1 MVSPWEEGSM
11 QTAAVPAGISLG
23 ETVGPQVHRLLR
35 RRIIQAELLPGER
48 LSESEVAKALSVSRQ
63 PVREA
68 FIKLSE
74 EGLVQ
79 VLPQRGTFVTKI
91 SVAAVMDARFVREAI
106 EADVVR
112 MVAESRSAGA
122 IDELR
127 RQVAQ
132 QKSVPH
138 NDRAAFLRLD
148 ELFHRTLAASAG
160 KSYAWNVIEGVKA
173 QMDRVRFLSV
183 DDMHVTRLIDQRE
196 RIVEAIASGD
206 RNGAEQAMRLHL
218 REILNSLPAIA
229 SGRAELFDRD

>member
-1 MVSPWEEGSM
+1 M
-11 QTAAVPAGISLG
+11 QIADVPAGISLG
-23 ETVGPQVHRLLR
+23 ETVGPQVYRLLR

-48 LSESEVAKALSVSRQ
+48 LSESEVAKTLSVSRQ

-112 MVAESRSAGA
+112 LIAESREPDAV
-122 IDELR
+122 DELR
-127 RQVAQ
+127 RQVVE
-132 QKSVPH
+132 QKKVPH
-138 NDRAAFLRLD
+138 NDRSAFLRLD
-148 ELFHRTLAASAG
+148 ELFHHTLAASAG
-160 KSYAWNVIEGVKA
+160 KSYAWNVIESVKA

-183 DDMHVTRLIDQRE
+183 DDMHVTRLIDQHE
-196 RIVEAIASGD
+196 RIVEAIATND
-206 RNGAEQAMRLHL
+206 QAGAEQAMRLHL
-218 REILNSLPAIA
+218 REILNSLPEIA
-229 SGRAELFDRD
+229 GSRAELFDRS

>member
-1 MVSPWEEGSM
+1 M
-11 QTAAVPAGISLG
+11 QIAEVPAGISLG
-23 ETVGPQVHRLLR
+23 ETVGPQVYRLLR

-48 LSESEVAKALSVSRQ
+48 LSESEVAKSLSVSRQ

-79 VLPQRGTFVTKI
+79 VLPQRGTFVTRI

-112 MVAESRSAGA
+112 MVAESRAAGA

-132 QKSVPH
+132 QKGVPH
-138 NDRAAFLRLD
+138 SDRAAFLRLD

-183 DDMHVTRLIDQRE
+183 DDMHVTRLIDQHE

-206 RNGAEQAMRLHL
+206 QNGAEQAMRLHL

>member
-1 MVSPWEEGSM
+1 M

-23 ETVGPQVHRLLR
+23 ETVGPQVYRLLR

-127 RQVAQ
+127 RHVAQ

-183 DDMHVTRLIDQRE
+183 DDMHVTRLIDQHE

>member
-1 MVSPWEEGSM
+1 M
-11 QTAAVPAGISLG
+11 QIAEVPAGISLG
-23 ETVGPQVHRLLR
+23 ETVGPQVYRLLR

-48 LSESEVAKALSVSRQ
+48 LSESEVAKSLSVSRQ

-112 MVAESRSAGA
+112 MVAESRTADA

-183 DDMHVTRLIDQRE
+183 DDMHVTRLIDQHE
-196 RIVEAIASGD
+196 RIVEAIAGGD
-206 RNGAEQAMRLHL
+206 QNGAEQAMRLHL

>member
-1 MVSPWEEGSM
+1 M
-11 QTAAVPAGISLG
+11 QIAEVPAGISLG
-23 ETVGPQVHRLLR
+23 ETVGPQVYRLLR

-48 LSESEVAKALSVSRQ
+48 LSESEVAKSLSVSRQ

-79 VLPQRGTFVTKI
+79 VLPQRGTFVTRI

-112 MVAESRSAGA
+112 MVAESRAAGA

-127 RQVAQ
+127 RQVSQ
-132 QKSVPH
+132 QKGVPH

-183 DDMHVTRLIDQRE
+183 DDMHVTRLIDQHE

-206 RNGAEQAMRLHL
+206 QNGAEQAMRLHL